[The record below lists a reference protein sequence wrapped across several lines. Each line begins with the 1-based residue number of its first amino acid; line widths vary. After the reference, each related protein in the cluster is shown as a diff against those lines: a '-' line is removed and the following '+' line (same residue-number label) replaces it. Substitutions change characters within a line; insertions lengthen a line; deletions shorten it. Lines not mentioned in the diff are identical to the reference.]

1 MGCSGAAHARLV
13 DVHALAVDVEVAA
26 VEVEAREE
34 IRASAMVEYQRATEE
49 RLAML
54 SVGAFLIVRMLAR
67 RDTWV
72 GAGAESEPAHYARRR
87 WIVGAGRLVLAGNPA
102 VEGRQQKK

>member
-13 DVHALAVDVEVAA
+13 DVHAPAVDVEA
-26 VEVEAREE
+26 EAREATL
-34 IRASAMVEYQRATEE
+34 ASAMAEYRLATEE

-54 SVGAFLIVRMLAR
+54 RVGAFQIVRMLAR

-87 WIVGAGRLVLAGNPA
+87 WTVGAGRLVLAGNPA
-102 VEGRQQKK
+102 VEGRQRKM